1 MRANV
6 NKATKNHLI
15 IHPDRYK
22 LCLRTF

>member
-6 NKATKNHLI
+6 NKENHLI